1 MGYLEGFDKWIK
13 PYYLLMSKWDKSLI
27 AKVFKVVG
35 EENNE
40 CIVFV
45 ATDAYSMGIYNPDIW
60 LIPNEIYLLALT

>member
-1 MGYLEGFDKWIK
+1 
-13 PYYLLMSKWDKSLI
+13 MSKWDKSLI

-45 ATDAYSMGIYNPDIW
+45 ATDAYSMGIYNPDI
-60 LIPNEIYLLALT
+60 